1 MLITPVKYTNEW
13 MKFMLGEQACLRQ
26 ELGDFSSV
34 IFLKGIVMGLEESLG
49 EKTAGIALMSAGRNQ
64 GRKLAEELGLV
75 NNGAYLSLEEIQE
88 QVNHILGKDGARLCL
103 IDKIRQEGGSYKVY
117 TKETFCSSG
126 EVEGS
131 SRKCTYTL
139 GIIQG
144 FLETFLGKRFRGQ
157 QSESVLRG
165 STHDVL
171 EFTVLG

>member
-1 MLITPVKYTNEW
+1 MLEDQTV
-13 MKFMLGEQACLRQ
+13 LRQ

-34 IFLKGIVMGLEESLG
+34 VFLKGIVIGLEESLG
-49 EKTAGIALMSAGRNQ
+49 EKTAGIALMAAGRNQ
-64 GRKLAEELGLV
+64 GKNLAEELGLV
-75 NNGAYLSLEEIQE
+75 NKGASLPLQEIQLKT
-88 QVNHILGKDGARLCL
+88 NHILGKEGARLCL
-103 IDKIRQEGGSYKVY
+103 IDKIEQEGESYKVY

-144 FLETFLGKRFRGQ
+144 FLETFLGKRLRGQ